1 MLIQSTAKGRYI
13 QTSKEKNVN
22 LKFAQ
27 PRFLVGPISV
37 LTLFIEDEKKLIL
50 YLFDNK
56 LVEIYG
62 LIIMKCY

>member
-1 MLIQSTAKGRYI
+1 MIQSTTKGRHI
-13 QTSKEKNVN
+13 QTSKEKTVN
-22 LKFAQ
+22 LKSAQ

-37 LTLFIEDEKKLIL
+37 IILFIEDEKKLIL